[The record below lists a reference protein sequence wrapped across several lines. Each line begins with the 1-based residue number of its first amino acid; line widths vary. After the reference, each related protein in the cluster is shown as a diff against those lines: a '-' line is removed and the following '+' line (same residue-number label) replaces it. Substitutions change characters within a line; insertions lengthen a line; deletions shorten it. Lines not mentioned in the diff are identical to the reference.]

1 MKLSRTVH
9 FHPALF
15 QILPIINVLFLVLA
29 LFALSSRF
37 VLQPGIS
44 VALPLSSFTLGPQQ
58 SPEIV
63 SVTSAPV
70 PTIYFRD
77 HQVSLEELGQ
87 QLATSRVVK
96 QRSLILRA
104 DRSTPYDLVMQ
115 ITNLG
120 LRQGF
125 SVVLATAPSPQ

>member
-1 MKLSRTVH
+1 MKLTRTVQ

-15 QILPIINVLFLVLA
+15 HVLPIINVLFLVLA

-58 SPEIV
+58 NPEIV
-63 SVTSAPV
+63 SITAAPV

-77 HQVSLEELGQ
+77 HQVSVEELAE
-87 QLATSRVVK
+87 QLAAGGVK
-96 QRSLILRA
+96 QRSLILKA
-104 DRSTPYDLVMQ
+104 DRNTPYDLVMR

-120 LRQGF
+120 LKQGF
-125 SVVLATAPSPQ
+125 SVVLATAPVAQ